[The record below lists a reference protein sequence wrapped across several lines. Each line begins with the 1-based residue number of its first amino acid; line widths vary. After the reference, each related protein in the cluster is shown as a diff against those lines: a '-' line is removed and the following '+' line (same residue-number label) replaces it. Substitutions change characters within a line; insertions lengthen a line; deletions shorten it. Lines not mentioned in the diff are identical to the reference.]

1 MVKKCKE
8 MNETLNITRKAK
20 ALIEMNSITWLSEKL
35 GLTRV
40 TIYERIKKEN
50 WKKLE
55 IEKLSKL

>member
-1 MVKKCKE
+1 
-8 MNETLNITRKAK
+8 MNEALNITRKAK
-20 ALIEMNSITWLSEKL
+20 ALIELNSITWLSEKL

-40 TIYERIKKEN
+40 TIYERLKKEN

>member
-1 MVKKCKE
+1 
-8 MNETLNITRKAK
+8 MNETLNVTRKAK

-35 GLTRV
+35 GITRV
-40 TIYERIKKEN
+40 TVYERIKKEN